1 MTNAPD
7 RPQYRLAVRT
17 LTEFV
22 CRRGD
27 IHFRYDAATQGR
39 EGIEAQQKLQRGRGT
54 GYQREVKLD
63 HHVRADGFDVMLSGR
78 ADGCD
83 LTQEVPLVEEF
94 KATRSDVGAL
104 HTHLGHLHFAQ
115 LKCYAALL
123 ALREPHH
130 SRWQLRLIYVHPD
143 TLATTHHE
151 LVEARGTLLAFLET
165 TLAQLVDWL
174 TTERLHRS
182 ERDESL
188 RHLQFPF
195 AEFRPRQRQLAAA
208 VFRSLRDRQALLA
221 EAPTG
226 CGKTL
231 ATVFPALKALAEAHQ
246 DRIVYLTSRTTGQRA
261 AELALAQL
269 DPHAALRSV
278 TITAKARTCF
288 MPEPVCDPERCRYAR
303 GYHDRLQPALREL
316 LDGPAM
322 DRARIEAV
330 ATTHTVCPF
339 ELSLDAASWSD
350 VIIGD
355 YNYVFDPVVRL
366 ARIRGLFAEPSVLLI
381 DEAHQLT
388 DRTRTM
394 LSSIFH
400 RRTLR
405 QALTLDLPV
414 EVHKALRNFDRRLVT
429 LRREVART
437 NALDT
442 HGFECAI
449 ELPERL
455 MGAVTKLVA
464 LLASLTDEL
473 PDDPALTELNFALW
487 NLLRAA
493 GWYDPKRF
501 ATLLRVTGRELEL
514 EIACLDPGAHI
525 ADRLADYDASVR
537 FSATLNP
544 AALFQHLHGVPDQP
558 SVQIASPFPAEHLA
572 VSIVPDVSPLYQ
584 DRERTLEPLVCLIDT
599 VVAAKSGNY
608 LVALP
613 SFAYLERVAATYA
626 ARFPQRQTL
635 VQQPTMSQQARDD
648 FIARFCAAQEPVVG
662 FVVMGGV
669 FTESVDLPGDAL
681 IGIVV
686 VGIGLPPRSL
696 RRDRIAAA
704 HADDLGFTIAYQQP
718 AMTRVVQT
726 AGRLIRTQNDRGVL
740 CLVDPRYL
748 NPGQRRFFP
757 AHWRP
762 EVVPARHLGT
772 TLETFWTS
780 A

>member
-1 MTNAPD
+1 MADGND

-39 EGIEAQQKLQRGRGT
+39 EGIEAQQKLQRGRT
-54 GYQREVKLD
+54 AGYQREVKLD
-63 HHVRADGFDVMLSGR
+63 HQVRADGFAVMLTGR

-83 LTQEVPLVEEF
+83 LTQAVPLVEEF
-94 KATRSDVGAL
+94 KATRSEVGAL
-104 HTHLGHLHFAQ
+104 HAHLGHLHFAQ

-130 SRWQLRLIYVHPD
+130 PSWQLRLIYVHPD
-143 TLATTHHE
+143 TLVTTSHE
-151 LVEARGTLLAFLET
+151 LVEERGRLLAFLET
-165 TLAQLVDWL
+165 TLAELVDWL
-174 TTERLHRS
+174 AAERLHRS
-182 ERDESL
+182 ARDESL
-188 RHLQFPF
+188 RHLLFPF

-208 VFRSLRDRQALLA
+208 VYRSLRDRQALLA

-246 DRIVYLTSRTTGQRA
+246 DRIVYVTSRTTGQRA

-288 MPEPVCDPERCRYAR
+288 MPEPVCDPEHCAYAR

-330 ATTHTVCPF
+330 AATHTVCPF

-350 VIIGD
+350 VVIGD
-355 YNYVFDPVVRL
+355 YNYVFDPVVRF
-366 ARIRGLFAEPSVLLI
+366 ARIRGLFSEPSVLLV

-388 DRTRTM
+388 DRARAM
-394 LSSIFH
+394 LSSTFA

-405 QALTLDLPV
+405 QALGLDLPA
-414 EVHKALRNFDRRLVT
+414 ELGKALRNFDRRLVT
-429 LRREVART
+429 LRREVARS
-437 NALDT
+437 NGLEKVD
-442 HGFECAI
+442 FECAI

-455 MGAVTKLVA
+455 IGALTRLAELFASVADQLV
-464 LLASLTDEL
+464 
-473 PDDPALTELNFALW
+473 DDPALSELNFALW

-501 ATLLRVTGRELEL
+501 TTLLRTDGRDIEL

-525 ADRLADYDASVR
+525 AERLADYAASVR

-544 AALFQHLHGVPDQP
+544 AALFQHLHGLTDQP
-558 SVQIASPFPAEHLA
+558 SVQIASPFPTEHLA

-584 DRERTLEPLVCLIDT
+584 DRERTLQPLVCLIET
-599 VVAAKSGNY
+599 VVTAKPGNY
-608 LVALP
+608 LIALP
-613 SFAYLERVAATYA
+613 SFAYLERVAATYSA
-626 ARFPQRQTL
+626 QFPQRQTL
-635 VQQPTMSQQARDD
+635 VQQRTMSQQSRDD
-648 FIARFCAAQEPVVG
+648 FIARFSAVREPVVG

-696 RRDRIAAA
+696 RLDRIAAA

-726 AGRLIRTQNDRGVL
+726 AGRLIRTQDDRGVL

-757 AHWRP
+757 AHWQP
-762 EVVPARHLGT
+762 QVVPAHQLGS
-772 TLETFWTS
+772 TLDAFWTS
-780 A
+780 G